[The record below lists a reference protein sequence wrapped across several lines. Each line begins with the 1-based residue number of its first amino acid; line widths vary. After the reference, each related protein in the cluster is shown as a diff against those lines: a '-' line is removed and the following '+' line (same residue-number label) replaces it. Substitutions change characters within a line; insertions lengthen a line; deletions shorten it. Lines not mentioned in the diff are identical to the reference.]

1 MFYFAINANNNS
13 SNSALFLMCALIFCL
28 YTNLLYLH
36 SICCFTRENSAV
48 IFLKSKPTLRF
59 DGKKIKFCI
68 MTFFS
73 WKCFRYYLSKIKTNI
88 AIWRKFRAQPYEPLS
103 LISCPSN
110 TLSGSCK
117 NTELMCHLY
126 RIFQMHYFLSILN
139 SLLKMIFH
147 FRMAV
152 SFALIALHAS
162 QMSLPMGMM
171 TMIKPLWH

>member
-1 MFYFAINANNNS
+1 MRIFYEIKTNIAIW
-13 SNSALFLMCALIFCL
+13 
-28 YTNLLYLH
+28 
-36 SICCFTRENSAV
+36 R
-48 IFLKSKPTLRF
+48 
-59 DGKKIKFCI
+59 KKFKFCI

-73 WKCFRYYLSKIKTNI
+73 WKCFGYFLSKIKTNI
-88 AIWRKFRAQPYEPLS
+88 AIWRKFRAQPYESLS

-171 TMIKPLWH
+171 TMIKPLWHQNLKLWTNQWSHYRWYITRS